1 VIEQDSAD
9 SADSADFGFER
20 VRLQEKT
27 RRVGEVF
34 GSVASRY
41 DLMNDLMSLGIHRAW
56 KRYAIHVAQ
65 IKPGAHILDVAGGT
79 GDMSA
84 MFHQAVGEQGL
95 VIVSDINNAML
106 NEGRDR
112 LLDKGVITGLQYVQ
126 ANAEA
131 LPFKRNSFD
140 CVCIAFGLRNVT
152 DKNAALRSM
161 FDKIKYGGSIVILE
175 FSTVVLPFLKQ
186 LYETYSFEFIP
197 RLGQLIA
204 NDKDSYRYLVESISM
219 HPDQDALKDMMEAA
233 GFSRVDYYNL
243 TGGIVAVH
251 KGYKL

>member
-1 VIEQDSAD
+1 MEQDST
-9 SADSADFGFER
+9 DFGFER
-20 VRLQEKT
+20 VGRQEKT

-34 GSVASRY
+34 SSVASRY
-41 DLMNDLMSLGIHRAW
+41 DLMNDLMSLGVHRLW

-65 IKPGAHILDVAGGT
+65 IKAGARILDVAGGT
-79 GDMSA
+79 GDMSVL
-84 MFHQAVGEQGL
+84 FHRAVGEHGT

-112 LLDKGVITGLQYVQ
+112 LLDRGLSSGFQFVQ

-131 LPFKRNSFD
+131 LPFQRNSFD

-161 FDKIKYGGSIVILE
+161 FEKLKYGGNVVILE
-175 FSTVVLPFLKQ
+175 FSKVVLPVLKQ
-186 LYETYSFEFIP
+186 MYETYSFQIIP
-197 RLGQLIA
+197 RLGQLITQ
-204 NDKDSYRYLVESISM
+204 DKDSYRYLVESIGM
-219 HPDQDALKDMMEAA
+219 HPAQETLKEMMETA
-233 GFSRVDYYNL
+233 GFSRVEYYNL

>member
-1 VIEQDSAD
+1 VTENQST
-9 SADSADFGFER
+9 DFGFER
-20 VRLQEKT
+20 VEPQEKT

-34 GSVASRY
+34 SSIASRY
-41 DLMNDLMSLGIHRAW
+41 DLMNDLMSMGIHRAW
-56 KRYAIHVAQ
+56 KRYAIHIAQ

-84 MFHQAVGEQGL
+84 LFNSAAGEQGM

-106 NEGRDR
+106 SEGRDR
-112 LLDKGVITGLQYVQ
+112 LIDRGVVNGLQYVQ

-131 LPFKRNSFD
+131 LPFARNSFD
-140 CVCIAFGLRNVT
+140 CICIAFGLRNVT
-152 DKNAALRSM
+152 NKDVALRSM
-161 FDKIKYGGSIVILE
+161 FENVKYGGSVVILE
-175 FSTVVLPFLKQ
+175 FSKVVLPLLAK
-186 LYETYSFEFIP
+186 LYEMYSFHFIP
-197 RLGQLIA
+197 RLGQMIA
-204 NDKDSYRYLVESISM
+204 GDKDSYRYLVESISM
-219 HPDQDALKDMMEAA
+219 HPDQETLKEMMEKA